1 MCVCVCIHLYVCMGC
16 MHVVIS
22 VKQRER
28 ETMEN
33 LIQYYRIPEQV
44 VHASISPHFTFSGQ
58 FNVPEASKEFFSYA
72 SNVFIRLPWQE
83 IHMFLIM
90 IKKNKFTFQNQSANG
105 IAGVIEAN
113 DYSAYLSLQKRL
125 KGIYYLHKDIVFSV
139 DIEYVVCQEFEAKY
153 KTCHSNNEYEHSTGV
168 KNKF

>member
-1 MCVCVCIHLYVCMGC
+1 
-16 MHVVIS
+16 
-22 VKQRER
+22 
-28 ETMEN
+28 MEN
-33 LIQYYRIPEQV
+33 PIQYYRIPEQV

-113 DYSAYLSLQKRL
+113 DYSAYLSLQKKL

-153 KTCHSNNEYEHSTGV
+153 KTCHSNNECEHSTGA

>member
-1 MCVCVCIHLYVCMGC
+1 M
-16 MHVVIS
+16 
-22 VKQRER
+22 
-28 ETMEN
+28 
-33 LIQYYRIPEQV
+33 
-44 VHASISPHFTFSGQ
+44 
-58 FNVPEASKEFFSYA
+58 PEASEEFFSYA

-113 DYSAYLSLQKRL
+113 DYGTYLSLQKKH
-125 KGIYYLHKDIVFSV
+125 KGIYYLHKDIIFLV
-139 DIEYVVCQEFEAKY
+139 DLEYMVCQEFKAEY
-153 KTCHSNNEYEHSTGV
+153 KTRHSNNEYEHSTGV

>member
-1 MCVCVCIHLYVCMGC
+1 
-16 MHVVIS
+16 
-22 VKQRER
+22 
-28 ETMEN
+28 MEN
-33 LIQYYRIPEQV
+33 PIQYYWIPGQIV
-44 VHASISPHFTFSGQ
+44 RASISPRFTFSGQ
-58 FNVPEASKEFFSYA
+58 FNVPEASEEFFSYA

-113 DYSAYLSLQKRL
+113 DYGTYLSLQKKL
-125 KGIYYLHKDIVFSV
+125 KGIYYLQKDIIFLV
-139 DIEYVVCQEFEAKY
+139 DLEYMVCQEFKAEY
-153 KTCHSNNEYEHSTGV
+153 KTHHSNNEYEHSTGV